1 MFEASVS
8 STTAIAI
15 VSIVGDLD
23 LSTLVRFRSEILQA
37 MDQSGPSLI
46 IDMSGVDVFE
56 PVVLGVVFEAVKR
69 SAAREGSVVLV
80 QPNDRILSDLR
91 ATGVD
96 RILEIAPSTAKA
108 LERLRPGSGE

>member
-1 MFEASVS
+1 VFEASVS

-46 IDMSGVDVFE
+46 IDMSSVDVFE

-80 QPNDRILSDLR
+80 HPNDRILSDLR

-96 RILEIAPSTAKA
+96 RILEIAPTTSEA
-108 LERLRPGSGE
+108 LERLRPGSDE